1 MIFIAEIG
9 LNYNGNIDLAAEM
22 IRQAKNSGANI
33 AKFQLGWRDKKDEI
47 NFLDEKRISFLKK
60 IAKTYEIELMF
71 SIISND
77 AYKLISKFNFE
88 RFKIASRTLKYDFEL
103 AKKIVDKK
111 KPTIISLGMWDKKKF
126 PFKKNKKIKYLWCKS
141 KYPSYDWDL
150 RNFPKTFSSKNND
163 YDGYSD
169 HTLGIETCL
178 LAISRGATII
188 EKHFTLNKSNQS
200 IRDHTLS
207 ATPEEFKLMVE
218 IGKLISQKLKL
229 GI

>member
-88 RFKIASRTLKYDFEL
+88 RFKIA
-103 AKKIVDKK
+103 
-111 KPTIISLGMWDKKKF
+111 
-126 PFKKNKKIKYLWCKS
+126 
-141 KYPSYDWDL
+141 
-150 RNFPKTFSSKNND
+150 
-163 YDGYSD
+163 
-169 HTLGIETCL
+169 
-178 LAISRGATII
+178 
-188 EKHFTLNKSNQS
+188 
-200 IRDHTLS
+200 
-207 ATPEEFKLMVE
+207 
-218 IGKLISQKLKL
+218 
-229 GI
+229 

>member
-47 NFLDEKRISFLKK
+47 NFLDEERISFLKK
-60 IAKTYEIELMF
+60 IANLYEIELMF

-77 AYKLISKFNFE
+77 ALKLISKFNFE
-88 RFKIASRTLKYDFEL
+88 RFKIASRTLKYDFDL
-103 AKKIVDKK
+103 AKKIVNKK
-111 KPTIISLGMWDKKKF
+111 KLTFISLGMWDKKIF
-126 PFKKNKKIKYLWCKS
+126 PFKKNDKIKYLWCKS
-141 KYPSYDWDL
+141 KYPTYDWDL
-150 RNFPKTFSSKNND
+150 KNFPKNFSSKENNF
-163 YDGYSD
+163 DGYSD

-178 LAISRGATII
+178 LAISRGAKII

-207 ATPEEFKLMVE
+207 ATPEEFKSMVE
-218 IGKLISQKLKL
+218 IGKLISQKVNS